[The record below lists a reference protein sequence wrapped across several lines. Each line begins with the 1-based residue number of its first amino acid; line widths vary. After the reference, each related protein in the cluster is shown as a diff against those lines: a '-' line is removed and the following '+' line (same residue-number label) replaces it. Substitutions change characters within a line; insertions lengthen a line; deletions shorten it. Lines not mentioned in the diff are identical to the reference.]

1 MSIRL
6 TIGLPSVNLSL
17 MKTTTSTA
25 APKFSSNELAAL
37 VVLCRTQKFTPES
50 KRDRAAIA
58 RLVTLGCARQ
68 SLADSTLYTATP
80 KARAALE
87 ADVARGEAERLARAT
102 KRV

>member
-1 MSIRL
+1 M
-6 TIGLPSVNLSL
+6 TIGLPSVNLFL